1 MRHVVRSVVMHIA
14 SVIALTTAM
23 NYHATSS
30 CVTEY
35 YTMIGRHIGRW
46 TRRGVVTT
54 NKTRPAHVQNSY
66 GQHRHTRIR
75 RQRPNIPIDA
85 LA

>member
-14 SVIALTTAM
+14 SVIALTMAM

-46 TRRGVVTT
+46 TRRGDVTT
-54 NKTRPAHVQNSY
+54 KKRAQNSY

-75 RQRPNIPIDA
+75 RQRPNISIDA